1 MNVKVHVVPVFV
13 ENYTNHATNNVDVH
27 WFVNISAKTNVQ
39 IVLLVHDVAKI
50 VVFTVRVRN
59 FVEMFVSHAPNH
71 VNGNVNI
78 IAVTRYAVNHVN
90 GLVVMNLVKNT

>member
-1 MNVKVHVVPVFV
+1 MFVHPFIDTINFKKVLTILQLHK
-13 ENYTNHATNNVDVH
+13 
-27 WFVNISAKTNVQ
+27 S
-39 IVLLVHDVAKI
+39 VAKI